1 MATNM
6 KEIEFASASYEQ
18 WQEQAIKALKG
29 KPFESLFT
37 KTVEGITLEPLY
49 TETTLIEKLGEQLEK
64 QVATIRTMKAT
75 DSFEIAQQVYG
86 DTAEQ
91 FLANLQDSLA
101 RGNEVLT
108 IDSRVAFEW
117 DESILTSLADF
128 ITEYTFKF
136 IVENGNDPLMQVFAK
151 IADDKKQAVTGFIIA
166 KEALELADF
175 PNIRTAHSN
184 TVKYHNDGANA
195 VQELAIALA
204 QASDLAKAS
213 TSYEAFAQK
222 FFVSFAIDTQ
232 FFMEIAK
239 IRAFKVLW
247 KAFSKGLGAEAIAV
261 PVVAETSV
269 RSFSKLDVYVNL
281 LRAGNEAFAGII
293 GGVDVFTV
301 HPHDVLTKPTEQSVR
316 IARNVLLVANEES
329 HVLNVIDPS
338 GGSYFIEA
346 LTADLVK
353 EAWQLFLSIET
364 AGGLAAY
371 DMDVKITDVYQTRIQ
386 QVETRKA
393 SLIGTNIYANPA
405 DEMAVECNEQFVD
418 VKRLAIPFEKVRESY
433 AQQKAK
439 MAILTFGELKNFKPR
454 ADFVA
459 GFFATA
465 GITMEQSGA
474 LATLEEAERWLETAQ
489 YDYIVVA
496 ATDDDALQLV
506 PALLKVKQEQQLLD
520 VAGKFKEQEQVWR
533 AAGLNGFIF
542 AGQNIIEKLNAVMAS
557 LKEVQG

>member
-1 MATNM
+1 MTTNM
-6 KEIEFASASYEQ
+6 KEIQFASASYEE
-18 WQEQAIKALKG
+18 WQEQATKALKG
-29 KPFESLFT
+29 KPFESLLT
-37 KTVEGITLEPLY
+37 KTIEGITLEPLY
-49 TETTLIEKLGEQLEK
+49 TEATLIDKLGEQLEK

-75 DSFEIAQQVYG
+75 DSFEIAQQIYG
-86 DTAEQ
+86 DSAEQ
-91 FLANLQDSLA
+91 FLTNLQDSLA

-117 DESILTSLADF
+117 DTAILTSLADF
-128 ITEYTFKF
+128 MTEYTFKL
-136 IVENGNDPLMQVFAK
+136 IVENSNDPLMQVFTK
-151 IADDKKQAVTGFIIA
+151 IAADKKHAVTGYIVSR
-166 KEALELADF
+166 EALELADF
-175 PNIRTAHSN
+175 PNVRTAHSN
-184 TVKYHNDGANA
+184 TVKYHNNGANA

-204 QASDLAKAS
+204 QASDLAKKA
-213 TSYEAFAQK
+213 TSYEDVAQK

-247 KAFSKGLGAEAIAV
+247 KAFSKGFGAEAIAV
-261 PVVAETSV
+261 PIVAETSV

-301 HPHDVLTKPTEQSVR
+301 HPHDVLTKPTEQSIR

-329 HVLNVIDPS
+329 HVLNVTDPS
-338 GGSYFIEA
+338 GGSYFIES

-353 EAWQLFLSIET
+353 EAWQLFLQIEA
-364 AGGLAAY
+364 AGGLEAY
-371 DMDVKITDVYQTRIQ
+371 GIDTKIEDVYQTRIKQ
-386 QVETRKA
+386 IETRKA

-405 DEMAVECNEQFVD
+405 DSMAPESNVQFVD
-418 VKRLAIPFEKVRESY
+418 VKRLAIPFEKLRESY
-433 AQQKAK
+433 AQQNAK
-439 MAILTFGELKNFKPR
+439 MAILTFGELKNFKAR

-465 GITMEQSGA
+465 GITIEQSGA
-474 LATLEEAERWLETAQ
+474 ISTIEEAERWLKTTD

-496 ATDDDALQLV
+496 ATDDDAKTVV
-506 PALLKVKQEQQLLD
+506 PALLKVKQEKQLLD
-520 VAGKFKEQEQVWR
+520 VAGKFKEEEQAWQ
-533 AAGLNGFIF
+533 ADGLNGFIF
-542 AGQNIIEKLNAVMAS
+542 AGQNTIQKLNAVMAS

>member
-1 MATNM
+1 MTTNM
-6 KEIEFASASYEQ
+6 KEIQFASASYEE
-18 WQEQAIKALKG
+18 WQEQATKALKG
-29 KPFESLFT
+29 KPFESLLT
-37 KTVEGITLEPLY
+37 KTIEGITLEPLY
-49 TETTLIEKLGEQLEK
+49 TEATLIDKLGEQLEK

-75 DSFEIAQQVYG
+75 DSFEIAQQIYG
-86 DTAEQ
+86 DSAEQ
-91 FLANLQDSLA
+91 FLTNLQDSLA

-117 DESILTSLADF
+117 DTAILTSLADF
-128 ITEYTFKF
+128 MTEYTFKL
-136 IVENGNDPLMQVFAK
+136 IVENSNDPLMQVFTK
-151 IADDKKQAVTGFIIA
+151 IAADKKHAVTGYIVSR
-166 KEALELADF
+166 ESLELADF
-175 PNIRTAHSN
+175 PNVRTAHSN
-184 TVKYHNDGANA
+184 TVKYHNNGANA

-204 QASDLAKAS
+204 QASDLAKKA
-213 TSYEAFAQK
+213 TSYEDVAQK

-261 PVVAETSV
+261 PIVAETSV

-301 HPHDVLTKPTEQSVR
+301 HPHDVLTKPTEQSIR

-329 HVLNVIDPS
+329 HVLNVTDPS
-338 GGSYFIEA
+338 GGSYFIES

-353 EAWQLFLSIET
+353 EAWQLFIQIEA
-364 AGGLAAY
+364 AGGLEAY
-371 DMDVKITDVYQTRIQ
+371 RIDTKIEDVYQTRIKQ
-386 QVETRKA
+386 IETRKA

-405 DEMAVECNEQFVD
+405 DSMAPESNVQFVD
-418 VKRLAIPFEKVRESY
+418 VKRLAIPFEKLRESY
-433 AQQKAK
+433 AQQNAK
-439 MAILTFGELKNFKPR
+439 MAILTFGELKNFKAR

-465 GITMEQSGA
+465 GITIEQSGA
-474 LATLEEAERWLETAQ
+474 ISTIEEAERWLKTTD

-496 ATDDDALQLV
+496 AMDEDAKTVV
-506 PALLKVKQEQQLLD
+506 PALLKVKQEKQLLD
-520 VAGKFKEQEQVWR
+520 VAGKFKEEEQAWQ
-533 AAGLNGFIF
+533 ADGLNGFIF
-542 AGQNIIEKLNAVMAS
+542 AGQNMIQKLNAVMAS

>member
-1 MATNM
+1 MTTNM
-6 KEIEFASASYEQ
+6 KEIQFASASYEE
-18 WQEQAIKALKG
+18 WQEQATKALKG
-29 KPFESLFT
+29 KPFESLLT
-37 KTVEGITLEPLY
+37 KTIEGITLEPLY
-49 TETTLIEKLGEQLEK
+49 TEATLIDKLGEQLEK

-75 DSFEIAQQVYG
+75 DSFEIAQQIYG

-91 FLANLQDSLA
+91 FLTNLQDSLA

-117 DESILTSLADF
+117 DTAILTSLADF
-128 ITEYTFKF
+128 MTEYTFKL
-136 IVENGNDPLMQVFAK
+136 IVENSNDPLMQVFTK
-151 IADDKKQAVTGFIIA
+151 IAADKKHAVTGYIVSR
-166 KEALELADF
+166 ESLELADF
-175 PNIRTAHSN
+175 PNVRTAHSN
-184 TVKYHNDGANA
+184 TVKYHNNGANA

-204 QASDLAKAS
+204 QASDLAKKA
-213 TSYEAFAQK
+213 TSYEDVAQK

-261 PVVAETSV
+261 PIVAETSV

-301 HPHDVLTKPTEQSVR
+301 HPHDVLTKPTEQSIR

-329 HVLNVIDPS
+329 HVLNVTDPS
-338 GGSYFIEA
+338 GGSYFIES

-353 EAWQLFLSIET
+353 EAWQLFIQIEA
-364 AGGLAAY
+364 AGGLEAY
-371 DMDVKITDVYQTRIQ
+371 RIDTKIEDVYQTRIKQ
-386 QVETRKA
+386 IETRKA

-405 DEMAVECNEQFVD
+405 DSMAPESNVQFVD
-418 VKRLAIPFEKVRESY
+418 VKRLSIPFEKLRESY
-433 AQQKAK
+433 AQQNAK
-439 MAILTFGELKNFKPR
+439 MAILTFGELKNFKAR

-465 GITMEQSGA
+465 GITIEQSGA
-474 LATLEEAERWLETAQ
+474 LSTIEEAERWLKTTD

-496 ATDDDALQLV
+496 ATDDDAKTVV
-506 PALLKVKQEQQLLD
+506 PALLKVKQEKQLLD
-520 VAGKFKEQEQVWR
+520 VAGRFKEEEQAWQ
-533 AAGLNGFIF
+533 ADGLNGFIF
-542 AGQNIIEKLNAVMAS
+542 AGQNMIQKLNAVMAS

>member
-1 MATNM
+1 MTTNM
-6 KEIEFASASYEQ
+6 KEIQFASASYEE
-18 WQEQAIKALKG
+18 WQEQATKALKG
-29 KPFESLFT
+29 KPFESLLT
-37 KTVEGITLEPLY
+37 KTIEGITLEPLY
-49 TETTLIEKLGEQLEK
+49 TEATLIDKLGEQLEK

-75 DSFEIAQQVYG
+75 DSFEIAQQIYG

-91 FLANLQDSLA
+91 FLTNLQDSLA

-108 IDSRVAFEW
+108 IDNRVAFEW
-117 DESILTSLADF
+117 DTAILTSLADF
-128 ITEYTFKF
+128 MTEYTFKL
-136 IVENGNDPLMQVFAK
+136 IVENSNDPLMQVFTK
-151 IADDKKQAVTGFIIA
+151 IAADKKHAVTGYIVSR
-166 KEALELADF
+166 ESLELADF
-175 PNIRTAHSN
+175 PNVRTAHSN
-184 TVKYHNDGANA
+184 TVKYHNNGANA

-204 QASDLAKAS
+204 QASDLAKKA
-213 TSYEAFAQK
+213 TSYEDVAQK

-261 PVVAETSV
+261 PIVAETSV

-301 HPHDVLTKPTEQSVR
+301 HPHDVLTKPTEQSIR

-329 HVLNVIDPS
+329 HVLNVTDPS
-338 GGSYFIEA
+338 GGSYFIES

-353 EAWQLFLSIET
+353 EAWQLFIQIEA
-364 AGGLAAY
+364 AGGLDAY
-371 DMDVKITDVYQTRIQ
+371 RIDTKIEDVYQTRIKQ
-386 QVETRKA
+386 IETRKA

-405 DEMAVECNEQFVD
+405 DSMAPESNVQFVD
-418 VKRLAIPFEKVRESY
+418 VKRLAIPFEKLRESY
-433 AQQKAK
+433 AQQNAK
-439 MAILTFGELKNFKPR
+439 MAILTFGELKNFKAR

-465 GITMEQSGA
+465 GITIEQSGA
-474 LATLEEAERWLETAQ
+474 ISTIEEAERWLKTTD

-496 ATDDDALQLV
+496 ATDDDAKTVV
-506 PALLKVKQEQQLLD
+506 PALLKVKQEKQLLD
-520 VAGKFKEQEQVWR
+520 VAGKFKEEEQAWQ
-533 AAGLNGFIF
+533 ADGLNGFIF
-542 AGQNIIEKLNAVMAS
+542 AGQNMIQKLNAVMAS

>member
-1 MATNM
+1 MTTNM
-6 KEIEFASASYEQ
+6 KEIQFASASYEE
-18 WQEQAIKALKG
+18 WQEQATKALKG
-29 KPFESLFT
+29 KPFESLLT
-37 KTVEGITLEPLY
+37 KTIEGITLEPLY
-49 TETTLIEKLGEQLEK
+49 TEATLIDKLGEQLEK

-75 DSFEIAQQVYG
+75 DSFEIAQQIYG

-91 FLANLQDSLA
+91 FLTNLQDSLA

-117 DESILTSLADF
+117 DTAILTSLADF
-128 ITEYTFKF
+128 MTEYTFKL
-136 IVENGNDPLMQVFAK
+136 IVENSNDPLMQVFTK
-151 IADDKKQAVTGFIIA
+151 IIADKKQAVTGYIISA
-166 KEALELADF
+166 EELELADF
-175 PNIRTAHSN
+175 PNVRTAHSN
-184 TVKYHNDGANA
+184 TVKYHNNGANA

-204 QASDLAKAS
+204 QASDLAKKAA
-213 TSYEAFAQK
+213 SYEDFAQK

-261 PVVAETSV
+261 PIVAETSV

-301 HPHDVLTKPTEQSVR
+301 HPHDVLTKPTEQSIR

-329 HVLNVIDPS
+329 HVLNVTDPS
-338 GGSYFIEA
+338 GGSYFIES
-346 LTADLVK
+346 LTADLIK
-353 EAWQLFLSIET
+353 EAWQLFIQIEA
-364 AGGLAAY
+364 AGGLEAY
-371 DMDVKITDVYQTRIQ
+371 GIDTKIEDVYQTRIKQ
-386 QVETRKA
+386 IETRKA

-405 DEMAVECNEQFVD
+405 DSMAPESNVQFVD
-418 VKRLAIPFEKVRESY
+418 VKRLAIPFEKLRESY
-433 AQQKAK
+433 AQQNAK
-439 MAILTFGELKNFKPR
+439 MAILTFGELKNFKAR

-465 GITMEQSGA
+465 GITIEQSGA
-474 LATLEEAERWLETAQ
+474 ISTIEEAERWLKTTD

-496 ATDDDALQLV
+496 ATDDDAKTVV
-506 PALLKVKQEQQLLD
+506 PALLKVKQEKQLLD
-520 VAGKFKEQEQVWR
+520 VAGKFKEEEQAWQ
-533 AAGLNGFIF
+533 ADGLNGFIF
-542 AGQNIIEKLNAVMAS
+542 AGQNMIQKLNAVMAS

>member
-1 MATNM
+1 MTTNM
-6 KEIEFASASYEQ
+6 KEIQFASASYEE
-18 WQEQAIKALKG
+18 WQEQATKALKG
-29 KPFESLFT
+29 KPFESLLT
-37 KTVEGITLEPLY
+37 KTIEGITLEPLY
-49 TETTLIEKLGEQLEK
+49 TEATLIDKLGEQLEK

-75 DSFEIAQQVYG
+75 DSFEIAQQIYG

-91 FLANLQDSLA
+91 FLTNLQDSLA

-117 DESILTSLADF
+117 DTAILTSLADF
-128 ITEYTFKF
+128 MTEYTFKL
-136 IVENGNDPLMQVFAK
+136 IVENSNDPLMQVFTK
-151 IADDKKQAVTGFIIA
+151 IAADKKHAVTGYIVSR
-166 KEALELADF
+166 EALELADF
-175 PNIRTAHSN
+175 PNVRTAHSN
-184 TVKYHNDGANA
+184 TVKYHNNGANA

-204 QASDLAKAS
+204 QASDLAKKA
-213 TSYEAFAQK
+213 TSYEDVAQK

-247 KAFSKGLGAEAIAV
+247 KAFSKGFGAEAIAV
-261 PVVAETSV
+261 PIVAETSV

-301 HPHDVLTKPTEQSVR
+301 HPHDVLTKPTEQSIR

-329 HVLNVIDPS
+329 HVLNVTDPS
-338 GGSYFIEA
+338 GGSYFIES

-353 EAWQLFLSIET
+353 EAWQLFIQIEA
-364 AGGLAAY
+364 AGGLEAY
-371 DMDVKITDVYQTRIQ
+371 RIDTKIEDVYQTRIKQ
-386 QVETRKA
+386 IETRKA

-405 DEMAVECNEQFVD
+405 DSMAPESNVQFVD
-418 VKRLAIPFEKVRESY
+418 VKRLAIPFEKLRESY
-433 AQQKAK
+433 AQQNAK
-439 MAILTFGELKNFKPR
+439 MAILTFGELKNFKAR

-465 GITMEQSGA
+465 GITIEQSGA
-474 LATLEEAERWLETAQ
+474 LSTIEEAERWLKTTD

-496 ATDDDALQLV
+496 AMDEDAKTVV
-506 PALLKVKQEQQLLD
+506 PALLKVKQEKQLLD
-520 VAGKFKEQEQVWR
+520 VAGKFKEEEQAWQ
-533 AAGLNGFIF
+533 ADGLNGFIF
-542 AGQNIIEKLNAVMAS
+542 AGQNMIQKLNAVMAS

>member
-1 MATNM
+1 MTTNM
-6 KEIEFASASYEQ
+6 KEIQFASASYEE
-18 WQEQAIKALKG
+18 WQEQATKALKG
-29 KPFESLFT
+29 KPFESLLT
-37 KTVEGITLEPLY
+37 KTIEGITLEPLY
-49 TETTLIEKLGEQLEK
+49 TEATLIDKLGEQLEK

-75 DSFEIAQQVYG
+75 DSFEIAQQIYG

-91 FLANLQDSLA
+91 FLTNLQDSLS

-117 DESILTSLADF
+117 DTAILTSLADF
-128 ITEYTFKF
+128 MTEYTFKL
-136 IVENGNDPLMQVFAK
+136 IVENSNDPLMQVFTK
-151 IADDKKQAVTGFIIA
+151 IAADKKHAVTGYIVSR
-166 KEALELADF
+166 ESLELADF
-175 PNIRTAHSN
+175 PNVRTAHSN
-184 TVKYHNDGANA
+184 TVKYHNNGANA

-204 QASDLAKAS
+204 QASDLAKKA
-213 TSYEAFAQK
+213 TSYEDVAQK

-261 PVVAETSV
+261 PIVAETSV

-301 HPHDVLTKPTEQSVR
+301 HPHDVLTKPTEQSIR

-329 HVLNVIDPS
+329 HVLNVTDPS
-338 GGSYFIEA
+338 GGSYFIES

-353 EAWQLFLSIET
+353 EAWQLFIQIEA
-364 AGGLAAY
+364 AGGLEAY
-371 DMDVKITDVYQTRIQ
+371 RIDTKIEDVYQTRIKQ
-386 QVETRKA
+386 IETRKA

-405 DEMAVECNEQFVD
+405 DSMAPESNVQFVD
-418 VKRLAIPFEKVRESY
+418 VKRLAIPFEKLRESY
-433 AQQKAK
+433 AQQNAK
-439 MAILTFGELKNFKPR
+439 MAILTFGELKNFKAR

-465 GITMEQSGA
+465 GITIEQSGA
-474 LATLEEAERWLETAQ
+474 LSTIEEAERWLKTTD

-496 ATDDDALQLV
+496 ATDDDAKTVV
-506 PALLKVKQEQQLLD
+506 PALLKVKQEKQLLD
-520 VAGKFKEQEQVWR
+520 VAGKFKEEEQAWQ
-533 AAGLNGFIF
+533 ADGLNGFIF
-542 AGQNIIEKLNAVMAS
+542 AGQNMIQKLNAVMAS

>member
-1 MATNM
+1 MTTNM
-6 KEIEFASASYEQ
+6 KEIQFASASYEE
-18 WQEQAIKALKG
+18 WQEQATKALKG
-29 KPFESLFT
+29 KPFESLLT
-37 KTVEGITLEPLY
+37 KTIEGITLEPLY
-49 TETTLIEKLGEQLEK
+49 TEATLIDKLGEQLEK

-75 DSFEIAQQVYG
+75 DSFEIAQQIYG

-91 FLANLQDSLA
+91 FLTNLQDSLA

-117 DESILTSLADF
+117 DTAILTSLADF
-128 ITEYTFKF
+128 MTEYTFKL
-136 IVENGNDPLMQVFAK
+136 IVENSNDPLMQVFTK
-151 IADDKKQAVTGFIIA
+151 IAADKKHAVTGYIVSR
-166 KEALELADF
+166 EALELADF
-175 PNIRTAHSN
+175 PNVRTAHSN
-184 TVKYHNDGANA
+184 TVKYHNNGANA

-204 QASDLAKAS
+204 QASDLAKKA
-213 TSYEAFAQK
+213 TSYEDFAQK

-261 PVVAETSV
+261 PIVAETSV

-301 HPHDVLTKPTEQSVR
+301 HPHDVLTKPTEQSIR

-329 HVLNVIDPS
+329 HVLNVTDPS
-338 GGSYFIEA
+338 GGSYFIES

-353 EAWQLFLSIET
+353 EAWQLFIQIEA
-364 AGGLAAY
+364 AGGLEAY
-371 DMDVKITDVYQTRIQ
+371 RIDTKIEDVYQTRIKQ
-386 QVETRKA
+386 IETRKA

-405 DEMAVECNEQFVD
+405 DSMAPESNVQFVD
-418 VKRLAIPFEKVRESY
+418 VKRLAIPFEKLRESY
-433 AQQKAK
+433 AQQNAK
-439 MAILTFGELKNFKPR
+439 MAILTFGELKNFKAR

-465 GITMEQSGA
+465 GITIEQSGA
-474 LATLEEAERWLETAQ
+474 LSTIEEAERWLKTTD

-496 ATDDDALQLV
+496 ATDDDAKTVV
-506 PALLKVKQEQQLLD
+506 PALLKVKQEKQLLD
-520 VAGKFKEQEQVWR
+520 VAGKFKEEEQAWQ
-533 AAGLNGFIF
+533 ADGLNGFIF
-542 AGQNIIEKLNAVMAS
+542 AGQNMIQKLNAVMAS

>member
-1 MATNM
+1 MTINM
-6 KEIEFASASYEQ
+6 KDIQFASASYEQ

-37 KTVEGITLEPLY
+37 KTVEGITLEPIY
-49 TETTLIEKLGEQLEK
+49 TGATLIEKLGNQLEK
-64 QVATIRTMKAT
+64 QVATIRTMKVADT
-75 DSFEIAQQVYG
+75 FEIAQQIYG
-86 DTAEQ
+86 DTPEQ
-91 FLANLQDSLA
+91 FLANLQESLA

-108 IDSRVAFEW
+108 IDSRVSFSW
-117 DESILTSLADF
+117 DDAILANLADF

-136 IVENGNDPLMQVFAK
+136 IVQNSNDPLLNVFKK
-151 IADDKKQAVTGFIIA
+151 IAEEKKQNVTGFIISE
-166 KEALELADF
+166 EAFALPNF
-175 PNIRTAHSN
+175 PNIRTMHSN
-184 TVKYHNDGANA
+184 TVKYHNEGANA

-204 QASDLAKAS
+204 EASHLAKQVD
-213 TSYEAFAQK
+213 SYEAFAQK

-247 KAFSKGLGAEAIAV
+247 KAFSKGVGHEAVAV
-261 PVVAETSV
+261 PIIAETSV

-301 HPHDVLTKPTEQSVR
+301 HPHDVLTKPTEQSIR
-316 IARNVLLVANEES
+316 IARNILLVAAEES
-329 HVLNVIDPS
+329 HVLNVVDPS

-353 EAWQLFLSIET
+353 EAWQLFLQIEE
-364 AGGLAAY
+364 AGGLDAY
-371 DMDVKITDVYQTRIQ
+371 PIEKQIEEVYKTRIQ
-386 QVETRKA
+386 QIETRKV

-405 DEMAVECNEQFVD
+405 DEVGTEDNEQFAH
-418 VKRLAIPFEKVRESY
+418 VKRLAIPFEKVRANY
-433 AQQKAK
+433 AQCNAK
-439 MAILTFGELKNFKPR
+439 MAVLTFGELKNFKAR

-459 GFFATA
+459 GFLATA
-465 GITMEQSGA
+465 GVTMAQSDA
-474 LATLEEAERWLETAQ
+474 IATIEEAKRWLATAD

-496 ATDDDALQLV
+496 ATDEDTLQLV
-506 PALLKVKQEQQLLD
+506 PALLQVKQDKQLLD
-520 VAGKFKEQEQVWR
+520 VAGKFKEQEQEWL

-542 AGQNIIEKLNAVMAS
+542 AGQNITEKLNAVMAS
-557 LKEVQG
+557 LKEVQR